1 MKQRLLLSLLFVP
14 LLMAGQPRFVP
25 DAEIVMVGEVQFQ
38 TPRRVSFGFANK
50 GDAPLQILSVKASCG
65 CLDVVFPAE
74 PIAAGERSEIQV
86 TYDAR
91 MLGTFYKDLLVTTN
105 ASPEP
110 VCLAMQGCVVTEVQD
125 FSEDYPIDLGNVRMS
140 TNNLEFDDVNM
151 GDHPSVELRLVNT
164 EKTPFHPELMHLPPY
179 ITAHYLPES
188 IPAGRS
194 GIVRLELAS
203 DKLPTLGLNQTRI
216 YLARY
221 LGDKVGE
228 ANEIQ
233 LSAVLLPDFS
243 SLTPEQLEN
252 APIMQLFPAEA
263 DSSFLVLHPGRK
275 QMQTAVV
282 TISNRGRSPLEV
294 QQVQVFN
301 EALSVSLGNR
311 TIKPGKS
318 TKLKIMLHPDKLQ
331 HAKSPPRVLLI
342 TNDPAH
348 AKAVIPLAPSPT
360 LSPHGE
366 ENGIDL
372 NSGTDN
378 NK

>member
-1 MKQRLLLSLLFVP
+1 
-14 LLMAGQPRFVP
+14 MAGQPRFVP
-25 DAEIVMVGEVQFQ
+25 DAEIVKVGEVQFQ
-38 TPRRVSFGFANK
+38 TPRRISFGFANK
-50 GDAPLQILSVKASCG
+50 GDAPLHILSVKPSCG
-65 CLDVVFPAE
+65 CLDVVFPTE
-74 PIAAGERSEIQV
+74 PIAAGGRGEIQV

-91 MLGTFYKDLLVTTN
+91 MLGTFYKDLLVTTD
-105 ASPEP
+105 ASAEP
-110 VCLAMQGCVVTEVQD
+110 VCLAMQGCVVTEVHD
-125 FSEDYPIDLGNVRMS
+125 FSEGYPIDLGNVRMS

-194 GIVRLELAS
+194 GIIRLELSS
-203 DKLPTLGLNQTRI
+203 DKLPTLGLNQTRV

-221 LGDKVGE
+221 LGDKVSD

-243 SLTPEQLEN
+243 SLTPEQRDN
-252 APIMQLFPAEA
+252 APSMQLSPAEA
-263 DSSFLVLHPGRK
+263 DSMFVVLRPGRK
-275 QMQTAVV
+275 QMQYAVV
-282 TISNRGRSPLEV
+282 TIANRGRSPLEV

-311 TIKPGKS
+311 TIKPGKQ
-318 TKLKIMLHPDKLQ
+318 TKLKIMLHPDRLQ
-331 HAKSPPRVLLI
+331 RAKSRPRVLLI
-342 TNDPAH
+342 TNDPSH
-348 AKAVIPLAPSPT
+348 AKAVIHVAPSPV
-360 LSPHGE
+360 PAQGKE
-366 ENGIDL
+366 
-372 NSGTDN
+372 SGGSHDSYSETDN